1 MELAKFEVAVFFP
14 SVFDR
19 ILVLFFMD
27 EDKEKTK
34 SSDEHPIWQIVGL
47 VAVLLI
53 FGTLFQRVASFFSRQ
68 DISDIFSSGIFSLNG
83 LTPFDPGV
91 TAVGEPISIKGI
103 SYLFDAPGG
112 DVIIEIGSGV
122 AGVITGNPV
131 YYGGEVFWPV
141 EMDRIDVQVNGFVA
155 ASGISFDDGRDS
167 RKAASPVGREVA
179 LKKDTRSYADLDWGG
194 SARRSGGARGVIVAG
209 PIFSGGERY
218 WLVGFEKGAD
228 GYVAE
233 GDLLFVSNS
242 LLRRIVDVW
251 KIIAIIVSLIGLT
264 GAIYAYIR
272 LVELRKDE
280 ADVFSADRP
289 VEELVG
295 DKIDPRWQRINN
307 HIESENPS
315 DWRLAILEA
324 DVVLDEMLQKMGY
337 HGETMGDR
345 LKNVEVSDFTTIE
358 LAWEAHK
365 IRNRIAH
372 SGGDFMVTQRE
383 ARRVIELYRQ
393 VFSEFKMKTE

>member
-1 MELAKFEVAVFFP
+1 
-14 SVFDR
+14 
-19 ILVLFFMD
+19 MD

-47 VAVLLI
+47 VVVLLI
-53 FGTLFQRVASFFSRQ
+53 FGTLFQKVASFFSKQ
-68 DISDIFSSGIFSLNG
+68 DISDIFSSGVFSLSE
-83 LTPFDPGV
+83 LIPFDPGV
-91 TAVGEPISIKGI
+91 TAVGEPISIKGT

-112 DVIIEIGSGV
+112 DVLTEISSGA
-122 AGVITGNPV
+122 AGVIMGNPV

-141 EMDRIDVQVNGFVA
+141 EINGSGVRVNGFVA

-194 SARRSGGARGVIVAG
+194 SVRRSGGSRGIIITG
-209 PIFSGGERY
+209 PIFSGGGRY
-218 WLVGFEKGAD
+218 WLVDFEEGAD
-228 GYVAE
+228 GYMAE
-233 GDLLFVSNS
+233 EDLLFVNDS
-242 LLRRIVDVW
+242 LLRKIVDVW
-251 KIIAIIVSLIGLT
+251 KIIVTVLSLIWFT

-280 ADVFSADRP
+280 VNVFSAERP
-289 VEELVG
+289 LEELVG
-295 DKIDPRWQRINN
+295 DKIDPRWQRIND